1 MGFEPTTPT
10 LARLCSTPE
19 LRPHSSLTRHSQ
31 SRYKEQPNGEPR
43 VLGVIFVRCNS
54 LRLQLRNSALPAA
67 IFRGL
72 CEANRATCN

>member
-1 MGFEPTTPT
+1 
-10 LARLCSTPE
+10 
-19 LRPHSSLTRHSQ
+19 
-31 SRYKEQPNGEPR
+31 

-54 LRLQLRNSALPAA
+54 LRLQLHNSALPAA